1 MKTLVCIGDSLI
13 EGEGDEL
20 SLGGWVGR
28 VGQKLA
34 PNLGHQAKGWRY
46 YNLGIGG
53 DTIRDVHKR
62 LGEVLAREP
71 DVVIVGCGANDVV
84 GGDTQ
89 AMFMLDQYEKT
100 WAEVLTKLK
109 ALVPHVMVVMGFVAR
124 DTSVYAPNW
133 RADYADAFMK
143 HEQNVMALCA
153 KMDITLI
160 QLSTDFGAP
169 ELLSHGVHYNARGYD
184 ALAQM
189 VFEVLEESNWIKE

>member
-1 MKTLVCIGDSLI
+1 MKTLVAIGDSLV

-20 SLGGWVGR
+20 KLGGWVGR
-28 VGQKLA
+28 VGQKLT

-62 LGEVLAREP
+62 LGEVMARDP

-84 GGDTQ
+84 GGDKQ
-89 AMFMLDQYEKT
+89 ALFMLDQYEKI
-100 WAEVLTKLK
+100 WDEVLTKLK
-109 ALVPHVMVVMGFVAR
+109 ALVPNVMVVMGFVAR
-124 DTSVYAPNW
+124 DTTVYAPNW
-133 RADYADAFMK
+133 RADYVEAFQT
-143 HEQNVMALCA
+143 HEQRVMALCA
-153 KMDITLI
+153 AKGITLI
-160 QLSTDFGAP
+160 QLSKDFGVP

-189 VFEVLEESNWIKE
+189 VFEVLDESNWIKE